1 MISNRSIKIVRI
13 ASFILALIPFAL
25 LFYKGLTDDL
35 GANPVEFLT
44 RSTGDWTLRFL
55 LITLCITPLRKIS
68 GWHWLLRLRRMLGL
82 FTYFYA
88 CLHFSIY
95 ILDQFFSV
103 ESILEDIIER
113 PYITVGFSCFVLL
126 TSLAMTSNNA
136 MIRKLGARRWQA
148 LHRLVY
154 VIGIGAILHFLWL
167 VKKDHTEPLIYG
179 FILALLLLYRLLARY
194 RRPDTMG
201 QTQ

>member
-126 TSLAMTSNNA
+126 TSLAMSSNNA